1 MDALERL
8 VAIQE
13 IEELITRTCMLSDDR
28 DWPELATLW
37 TEDAEFGF
45 EGGTPL
51 RGKDAVVEFV
61 TTGLPDDYVGK
72 HLCSRSLV
80 ELGPDG
86 TTAEVKTDVVW
97 IAANFD
103 NTIVSRY
110 NDSLVKQDGRWLFR
124 RRHETPVTYVPG
136 PPPMSPE
143 LDSACGPTMRR

>member
-8 VAIQE
+8 VAIRE
-13 IEELITRTCMLSDDR
+13 IEELITRCCMLSDDR

-51 RGKDAVVEFV
+51 RGKEAVVEFV

-86 TTAEVKTDVVW
+86 TTADVKTDVVW

-110 NDSLVKQDGRWLFR
+110 NDSLVKQGGRWLFR

-143 LDSACGPTMRR
+143 LGSACESTMRR